1 MTLLHSV
8 RNVSFP
14 NWINFDSIVDS
25 IVGFW
30 QSGAKG
36 LLIQTSLGNGFTTG
50 APWTN
55 RSGFRE
61 CATAIILAL
70 SCNVL
75 QNVVFAKSPPV
86 CLGLHL
92 RIWHRF
98 GPLFLFHFHVSP
110 AFFYLLFVPPT
121 GGLSLCWP
129 RAIPH
134 YNDIEPG
141 EQPLGFSFPCC
152 SLGQTSETFP

>member
-1 MTLLHSV
+1 MLKDWQGFLFGFARIDPSGASRETPL
-8 RNVSFP
+8 RTNPCFSFP
-14 NWINFDSIVDS
+14 NWIHFDFIVDSIVGS

-30 QSGAKG
+30 QSGANG
-36 LLIQTSLGNGFTTG
+36 LLIHTSLGNGFTTG

-75 QNVVFAKSPPV
+75 RNVVFAKSPPV

-98 GPLFLFHFHVSP
+98 GPLFLFHFPVSP
-110 AFFYLLFVPPT
+110 SFFYLRFFPPT
-121 GGLSLCWP
+121 GGLSLCWHP
-129 RAIPH
+129 A
-134 YNDIEPG
+134 G
-141 EQPLGFSFPCC
+141 CWS
-152 SLGQTSETFP
+152 

>member
-1 MTLLHSV
+1 MTALVFCLGSQGSIRQELPV
-8 RNVSFP
+8 RPPDGPTLAFHFP
-14 NWINFDSIVDS
+14 MGSIVDS
-25 IVGFW
+25 IVDFW

-61 CATAIILAL
+61 CATVITFAL

-75 QNVVFAKSPPV
+75 RNVVFAKSPPV

-98 GPLFLFHFHVSP
+98 GPLFHCHFPVSRLAFAYCSFHQQVVS
-110 AFFYLLFVPPT
+110 V
-121 GGLSLCWP
+121 
-129 RAIPH
+129 
-134 YNDIEPG
+134 
-141 EQPLGFSFPCC
+141 
-152 SLGQTSETFP
+152 

>member
-14 NWINFDSIVDS
+14 NGINFDSIVDS

-30 QSGAKG
+30 ESGANG
-36 LLIQTSLGNGFTTG
+36 LLIQTSLGNGHSTG
-50 APWTN
+50 ALGIVRFAQN
-55 RSGFRE
+55 
-61 CATAIILAL
+61 
-70 SCNVL
+70 L
-75 QNVVFAKSPPV
+75 QNVVLAKSPPV

-110 AFFYLLFVPPT
+110 SFFYLLFGPPT

-141 EQPLGFSFPCC
+141 EQPLGFRFPCC
-152 SLGQTSETFP
+152 SLG

>member
-30 QSGAKG
+30 ESGANG
-36 LLIQTSLGNGFTTG
+36 LLIQTSLGNGHSTG
-50 APWTN
+50 SLGIVRFAQN
-55 RSGFRE
+55 
-61 CATAIILAL
+61 
-70 SCNVL
+70 L

-98 GPLFLFHFHVSP
+98 GPLGNAH
-110 AFFYLLFVPPT
+110 T
-121 GGLSLCWP
+121 KGG
-129 RAIPH
+129 RFGH
-134 YNDIEPG
+134 
-141 EQPLGFSFPCC
+141 
-152 SLGQTSETFP
+152 